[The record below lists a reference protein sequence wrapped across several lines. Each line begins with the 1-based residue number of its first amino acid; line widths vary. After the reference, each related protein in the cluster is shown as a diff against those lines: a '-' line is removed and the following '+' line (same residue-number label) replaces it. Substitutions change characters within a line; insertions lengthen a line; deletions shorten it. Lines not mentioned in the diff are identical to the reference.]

1 METLIVIDIMGHRS
15 SKGELKGFNNSTA
28 PPTNSTNPRFKQEK
42 FITILV
48 LKKLWKLW
56 LNGSRFI
63 FNGRPNLQTFNNR
76 QREREG
82 VLEYT
87 MYRMEVL
94 SVEMSHFELWVCTKR
109 HFNCNTSLTNIDHE
123 NFIADVSG
131 VNRTAARIN
140 LLRTNGM
147 QR

>member
-1 METLIVIDIMGHRS
+1 MEADLY
-15 SKGELKGFNNSTA
+15 STVV
-28 PPTNSTNPRFKQEK
+28 Q
-42 FITILV
+42 IC
-48 LKKLWKLW
+48 KLATTD
-56 LNGSRFI
+56 NE
-63 FNGRPNLQTFNNR
+63 
-76 QREREG
+76 RER

-87 MYRMEVL
+87 MFRIEVL

-140 LLRTNGM
+140 LLRTNRM